1 MTGNSD
7 LLTDINAFEECVKI
21 QKESKTSNALRLFC
35 EQNFISMT
43 TVREVM
49 MLRQDLTSTLA
60 EMDLIDG
67 DVKPNAPHLNTASDN
82 HNLVK
87 AVMLGGLWPRVARVH
102 LPDSAIKFDKV
113 SAGTVRRDNNAKDFK
128 IYDIQEG
135 RVFLHPGSVLFG
147 ASMWRSPFLFYFNKA
162 MTSKLFLRDASE
174 VGPRYSS
181 LPSLLDGWRIGPTVR
196 SSFIRRTG
204 IHQSHPRRFDCRQ
217 QERKHKAESDTP
229 HWDTCQSTE
238 VRSYLSVV

>member
-21 QKESKTSNALRLFC
+21 QKEGKSSNALKSFC
-35 EQNFISMT
+35 EENFISMT

-49 MLRQDLTSTLA
+49 LLRQDLTSTLS

-67 DVKPNAPHLNTASDN
+67 DAKPSAPYLNTGSDN
-82 HNLVK
+82 LNLVK
-87 AVMLGGLWPRVARVH
+87 AIMLGGLWPRVARVH

-147 ASMWRSPFLFYFNKA
+147 ASVWRSPFLFYFNKA
-162 MTSKLFLRDASE
+162 MTSKVFLRDASE
-174 VGPRYSS
+174 VS
-181 LPSLLDGWRIGPTVR
+181 LRHPSIPSILDG
-196 SSFIRRTG
+196 
-204 IHQSHPRRFDCRQ
+204 
-217 QERKHKAESDTP
+217 
-229 HWDTCQSTE
+229 
-238 VRSYLSVV
+238 